1 MNSPFPGM
9 DPYLEDPAYREDFHR
24 SFITYLRDALLEA
37 LPPNYDARI
46 DQRIRLVDAREELG
60 GVRLPDVAVTH
71 QPTGRAASAGPS
83 SSSAV
88 LEPVIMAMPAVTEDR
103 DVWIDI
109 FHLPERSLVTVIE
122 VLSPTNK
129 SGEGASDYRNKRID
143 LYSRHVNLVEIDLL
157 LGGERLTFR
166 KPLPRGD
173 YYAVVAR
180 DEKRPNADVYAWTLR
195 DPLPEIPV
203 PLKSPDPDVHLAL
216 GKVFATAYERG
227 RYARRLRYQ
236 SPPPVQLGDL
246 NASWASEL
254 VNSAIAQLK
263 AE

>member
-1 MNSPFPGM
+1 MQSPFPGM
-9 DPYLEDPAYREDFHR
+9 DPYLENPAYWEDFHR
-24 SFITYLRDALLEA
+24 SFITYLRDALLER

-46 DQRIRLVDAREELG
+46 DQRIRLMDASEETR
-60 GVRLPDVAVTH
+60 GVRLPDLAVTH
-71 QPTGRAASAGPS
+71 HPAAEPMSGKSS

-88 LEPVIMAMPAVTEDR
+88 LEPVVLAMPAVTEDR
-103 DVWIDI
+103 DVWIDV

-129 SGEGASDYRNKRID
+129 SGEGALDYRNKRID
-143 LYSRHVNLVEIDLL
+143 LYSRHVSLVEIDLL
-157 LGGERLTFR
+157 LNGERLTFR

-195 DPLPEIPV
+195 DVLPEIPI
-203 PLKSPDPDVHLAL
+203 PLKSPDPDVRLSL
-216 GKVFATAYERG
+216 SEVFATAYERG
-227 RYARRLRYQ
+227 QYGRRLRYQ
-236 SPPPVQLGDL
+236 SAPPVPLSERD
-246 NASWASEL
+246 NSWAAAL
-254 VNSAIAQLK
+254 AAGIK